1 MRIGDDRQDGA
12 AADRWAAP
20 QGVDGASPPRRV
32 GSFGDGQRPGSCP
45 PRPDSLAA
53 GGPLSSCLLTP
64 LTIHADLGAMLC
76 GMLYGIGIDWQVPRT

>member
-32 GSFGDGQRPGSCP
+32 GSFSVTASVQVRVP
-45 PRPDSLAA
+45 PAQIPWPPA
-53 GGPLSSCLLTP
+53 GRSQAVS
-64 LTIHADLGAMLC
+64 
-76 GMLYGIGIDWQVPRT
+76 